1 MQTNIKSRHS
11 GHLGTLEG
19 LVKTCK
25 TKIKNTCYK
34 IKNESLQNR
43 SGSLKSQVMIIEA
56 FASFEFDF
64 VAYMNRPSQNFLL
77 NKVLDFVVCKIL
89 WRDLESWVF
98 LVPDPGVS
106 TLSGGPSS
114 SLII

>member
-64 VAYMNRPSQNFLL
+64 VAY
-77 NKVLDFVVCKIL
+77 I
-89 WRDLESWVF
+89 ESA
-98 LVPDPGVS
+98 
-106 TLSGGPSS
+106 
-114 SLII
+114 